1 MNFETEW
8 EILWCEIIIPSHGSK
23 FLVGVFYRPPS
34 SDAVY
39 LCELQKSLSLIDR
52 STTNLPLLL
61 LGDFN
66 LPNITWG
73 EVPKC
78 YDALSA
84 VFRYVVDDYFL
95 RQMVFEPTRGE
106 NILDFILTNTPE
118 FLMNINVCEGLGNS
132 DHSSIEF
139 NWKIKPS
146 RLKRTLRFVYNLHT
160 ADWKGLKEDLVK
172 IPWDTIYLFK
182 NKTEITIRLLM
193 IKAIG

>member
-1 MNFETEW
+1 MELGCVRRLDFETDC

-39 LCELQKSLSLIDR
+39 LYELQKSLSLIDR
-52 STTNLPLLL
+52 SGTNLPLLL

-78 YDALSA
+78 YDALST
-84 VFRYVVDDYFL
+84 VFCDTVDDYFL
-95 RQMVFEPTRGE
+95 QQMVFEPTRSE
-106 NILDFILTNTPE
+106 NILDLILTNTPE
-118 FLMNINVCEGLGNS
+118 CLMNITVCEGLGNS

-139 NWKIKPS
+139 DWKLKPG
-146 RLKRTLRFVYNLHT
+146 RLKQAPRFVYNYRT
-160 ADWKGLKEDLVK
+160 ADWKGLKEDLV
-172 IPWDTIYLFK
+172 
-182 NKTEITIRLLM
+182 
-193 IKAIG
+193 